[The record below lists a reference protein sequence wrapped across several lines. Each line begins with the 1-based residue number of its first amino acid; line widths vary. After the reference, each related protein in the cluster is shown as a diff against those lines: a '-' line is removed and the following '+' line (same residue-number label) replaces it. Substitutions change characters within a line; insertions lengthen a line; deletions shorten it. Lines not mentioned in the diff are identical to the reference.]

1 MSTPARLLAG
11 LGLIV
16 GVVALVVQFAISMQ
30 AYTAAGRDVP
40 GALGTFFTYYTILTN
55 IVLVLIYL
63 AEFVGWRWLD
73 LFRSLDVR
81 GMMVAVMILVA
92 SFVHFFLRGLGL
104 TGWFL
109 ACDYALH
116 YATPLIYFLW
126 WLVGVRHGPL
136 LLRRIPLM
144 LAPTVVYFL
153 VVLARG
159 AWVGEYPYPVLNV
172 VSLGYPHVLLNALL
186 LAVGLAALMMIVV
199 AIDEVLGRLRR
210 PGSEENM
217 PRG

>member
-1 MSTPARLLAG
+1 MNGVGKGLVW
-11 LGLIV
+11 LGLVV
-16 GVVALVVQFAISMQ
+16 GVVALVTQFVVSMQ
-30 AYTAAGRDVP
+30 AYLAAGRDVP

-144 LAPTVVYFL
+144 LVPTVVYFL

-159 AWVGEYPYPVLNV
+159 AWVGEYPYPVLNAYR
-172 VSLGYPHVLLNALL
+172 LGYPHVLLNAVYLTI
-186 LAVGLAALMMIVV
+186 GLGALMLVV
-199 AIDEVLGRLRR
+199 IGIDELLGRLAQRSGR
-210 PGSEENM
+210 AAA
-217 PRG
+217 